1 MHQPYYRSARTG
13 AFQMPWARLHALKD
27 YLDMVEILADYP
39 AIHQTFNLVP
49 SLVEQLGDYAGGLAG
64 GAGTKGPADAAG
76 GAGGVT
82 DIYWEHTLK
91 PAAELTPEQRLFVVE
106 RMCERSDHP
115 RAKSHPRYLQL
126 AQKRDAMACRG
137 WAACSEAFSVDEL
150 RDLQIWFTLAWFD
163 PTFLETEPLLTLVVR
178 GRDFRE
184 EDKSIL
190 ARVQGEILGRVI
202 PAYRDA
208 ARRSQIEL
216 STSPYFHPILPLL
229 INSDSARVG
238 AADTVLPR
246 RRFAHPEDAWEQVR
260 SAVLSHESVFGAAP
274 TGMWCSEQSVGEDVL
289 PLLFRAGIAWTISD
303 QTVLSRS
310 LTGSAAGMGGSPTGG
325 NATGGGTGRVTG
337 GATGGAG
344 AVPASELAPGSPYQP
359 YLLRREAGE
368 VAIIFRDHTLSDLIG
383 FGYQSW
389 DSRDAAIDLIG
400 RIRAIGSSCAAGTEG
415 PTGQAGLTGTAAT
428 GRGGTGSRPA
438 GTGSRQVPLVTI
450 ALDGENAWEYYPR
463 DGRDFLHYLYEGLA
477 ADPDIRCVSV
487 SEHLREHPATV
498 PLDWLHTGSWIGGD
512 LRTWCGDPG
521 HNTAWDLLHD
531 ARDLAASRGRRQPSP
546 ARDDPVVES
555 PTTPAPEDGFVAWRH
570 ILVAEGSDWFWW
582 FGEHHHTELDYVWD
596 SEFRQHL
603 QEVYRSLGEP
613 VPIRLHMPVLMAA
626 GETVS
631 APPAT
636 TIQPVV
642 DGRLTDDDGWSGA
655 RPLVPDHP
663 STMQRADGMRIAE
676 ARFWWDS
683 ERLYL
688 LLIPRDK
695 ADLQGLEIELQVTP
709 ADATGESEV
718 SLALTEDGQVVA
730 ADSGPGPLL
739 GAVTGAW
746 EDVVEVAIPW
756 ARPFSGG
763 RDEPALTVRVGRE
776 GMVDHLFRSGGT
788 PGSGSSARSERPAG
802 SGGPAWTG
810 GRPGSDGPAQAGE

>member
-39 AIHQTFNLVP
+39 TIHQTFNLVP
-49 SLVEQLGDYAGGLAG
+49 SLVEQLEDYAAGLAG
-64 GAGTKGPADAAG
+64 DVGTKGPAGASGD
-76 GAGGVT
+76 AGGVT

-91 PAAELTPEQRLFVVE
+91 PAAELTPKQRLFLVE

-126 AQKRDAMACRG
+126 AQKRDAMACQG

-150 RDLQIWFTLAWFD
+150 RDLQVWFTLAWFD

-202 PAYRDA
+202 PVYRDA
-208 ARRSQIEL
+208 ARRGQIEL

-229 INSDSARVG
+229 INSDAARVG
-238 AADTVLPR
+238 AADTILPR

-289 PLLFRAGIAWTISD
+289 PLLFRAGMAWTISD
-303 QTVLSRS
+303 ETVLSRS
-310 LTGSAAGMGGSPTGG
+310 LTGSASGMGGSPTGG
-325 NATGGGTGRVTG
+325 GAAGGATGRVTG
-337 GATGGAG
+337 GANEGANGGAG
-344 AVPASELAPGSPYQP
+344 AVPASGLAPGSPYQP
-359 YLLRREAGE
+359 YLLRREAGQ
-368 VAIIFRDHTLSDLIG
+368 VAIVFRDHTLSDLIG

-389 DSRDAAIDLIG
+389 DSRDAAIDLLG
-400 RIRAIGSSCAAGTEG
+400 RVRAIGASCAAVT
-415 PTGQAGLTGTAAT
+415 AGSTGTATERDGA
-428 GRGGTGSRPA
+428 GSRPA
-438 GTGSRQVPLVTI
+438 GNGSRQIPLVTI

-477 ADPDIRCVSV
+477 ADPDIRCVTV

-521 HNTAWDLLHD
+521 HSTAWDLLHD
-531 ARDLAASRGRRQPSP
+531 ARDLAASRSRGRPSP
-546 ARDDPVVES
+546 AQDHPTVER
-555 PTTPAPEDGFVAWRH
+555 PAPAPESEDGYVAWRH

-596 SEFRQHL
+596 TEFRQHL

-613 VPIRLHMPVLMAA
+613 VPIRLHLPVLMAA
-626 GETVS
+626 GETAL
-631 APPAT
+631 APPGA
-636 TIQPVV
+636 TIQPVI

-655 RPLVPDHP
+655 RPLAPDHP
-663 STMQRADGMRIAE
+663 STMQRADGMHIAE

-695 ADLQGLEIELQVTP
+695 ADLPGLEIELQVTP
-709 ADATGESEV
+709 ADATAESEV
-718 SLALTEDGQVVA
+718 SLALTEGGRVVA
-730 ADSGPGPLL
+730 ADSSPGPLL

-756 ARPFSGG
+756 ATPFAGG
-763 RDEPALTVRVGRE
+763 GNEPVLTVRVGRE
-776 GMVDHLFRSGGT
+776 GMVDHLFRSGGL
-788 PGSGSSARSERPAG
+788 
-802 SGGPAWTG
+802 AW
-810 GRPGSDGPAQAGE
+810 SDGPAQAGK